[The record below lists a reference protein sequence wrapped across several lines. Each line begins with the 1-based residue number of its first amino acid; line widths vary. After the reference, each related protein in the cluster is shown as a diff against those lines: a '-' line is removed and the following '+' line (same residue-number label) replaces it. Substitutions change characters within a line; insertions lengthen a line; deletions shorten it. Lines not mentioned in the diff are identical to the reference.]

1 MLIILSP
8 DGLLQLAV
16 SVGAEQ
22 EDEPQCGGGYLWGGE
37 GVPYKVSV
45 LAIELENCRVD
56 QRPIPGVGLGWS
68 FDLNC

>member
-1 MLIILSP
+1 MVLIILSP
-8 DGLLQLAV
+8 DGLMQLAV
-16 SVGAEQ
+16 SGGSEQ
-22 EDEPQCGGGYLWGGE
+22 EDEPQCGG

-56 QRPIPGVGLGWS
+56 QRQVPGVGLGWS